1 MVPSRQEMELLPGA
15 LTVPKE
21 REAVHI
27 NAISR
32 QWSIGGDGLPFV
44 IANPYQHLRLH
55 NRRYHL
61 YSSLTSP
68 NLNQMV
74 FPY

>member
-1 MVPSRQEMELLPGA
+1 MVPPRQEMELLPEA

-21 REAVHI
+21 REGVHV
-27 NAISR
+27 NAISW
-32 QWSIGGDGLPFV
+32 QWSIGRDGLPFV
-44 IANPYQHLRLH
+44 IADPYQHLRLR

-61 YSSLTSP
+61 YSSITSP